1 MVTRFINDTRIAN
14 IYHSDGGQ
22 GRVKKQVLVTFHDE
36 LRQLGFTR
44 IDDLVIGHFFA
55 PNSVMLNRLFCQ
67 ATNLNQILLHNR
79 TDIRLNDRDALLAE
93 HFVRI
98 LGVMPDASA
107 AIKQCLQEIRLYQY
121 GINRC
126 ELDDLVVTHGE
137 LDDVPVERDAIIRQ
151 SYKMELSAQKEMKLR
166 NRITRIDIFTRSIH
180 AHIQQMN
187 MLTVVDYA
195 NIYKEVQTCFGEV
208 MDELLRYKES
218 IHERSQREV
227 ENYEYVEMQNMYR
240 QLKFLADDRPK
251 YIDQCTKRLELLHDI
266 KVNRMDNSRRVT
278 NEKFENIR
286 NRLNEGSHKNMENVN
301 VRSKELKELVQTWN
315 ESKLAA

>member
-22 GRVKKQVLVTFHDE
+22 GRVKKQVLATFHDE